1 MSRRIP
7 KHQVSTLMRALAKRA
22 RRRVKNGW
30 RPTCEEIVHYEV
42 IPKPCGD
49 SATHVDHNMRPL
61 CDLHAAG
68 VTYAERI

>member
-1 MSRRIP
+1 
-7 KHQVSTLMRALAKRA
+7 MRALAKRA

-30 RPTCEEIVHYEV
+30 RPVCEFL
-42 IPKPCGD
+42 IPICETTRVCLEP
-49 SATHVDHNMRPL
+49 ATHVDHNMKPL